1 MITKFLNDTVD
12 LVLEALTKL
21 GLLRGGAQW
30 WRMRLERRMARL
42 TVDAENTR
50 RAVRATHRMCRS
62 CRALVPASERACS
75 ECGASMAGV
84 PKGGAGRVLQLLA
97 PSLGSASLS
106 IVGVIVTLYI
116 AMMVASSG
124 GGFSFGLPNLL
135 LHQLGWKW
143 TPAILGAGEWWR
155 LVNPIFLHGSLMHIG
170 FNAYALANLG
180 PVVEGMVGA
189 RRFVVVFFVTGIFS
203 FVVSALVSP
212 GVPSVGA
219 SGALFGLIGFGIVH
233 GYAHPGAGYRDVAGQ
248 LVRWALFG
256 VIMIFLP
263 MPIDHAAHFG
273 GFAAGAV
280 LGWAVGGPTA
290 RGVIVERAW
299 SLAAVALS
307 LLPLAGFALA
317 LLRASSASP

>member
-1 MITKFLNDTVD
+1 MIKKFLNDTVD
-12 LVLEALTKL
+12 LVVDALAQL

-30 WRMRLERRMARL
+30 WRLRLERRMERMSS
-42 TVDAENTR
+42 DADNTR
-50 RAVRATHRMCRS
+50 RAIRATHRMCPE
-62 CRALVPASERACS
+62 CRALLPTSERVCS

-84 PKGGAGRVLQLLA
+84 PKGGAGRLLQLLV
-97 PSLGSASLS
+97 PSLGSASLT
-106 IVGVIVTLYI
+106 IVGVLVTLYV
-116 AMMVASSG
+116 AMTVAAAN
-124 GGFSFGLPNLL
+124 GGFSFSLPGPL

-143 TPAILGAGEWWR
+143 TPAIFLAGEWWR

-180 PVVEGMVGA
+180 PIVEQMIGA
-189 RRFVVVFFVTGIFS
+189 RRFLVVFFATGIFS

-233 GYAHPGAGYRDVAGQ
+233 GYVHPGAGYRDVAGQ

-256 VIMIFLP
+256 LVMILLP

-273 GFAAGAV
+273 GFAAGAA
-280 LGWAVGGPTA
+280 LGWLVGGPTA
-290 RGVIVERAW
+290 RGVLAERAW
-299 SLAAVALS
+299 TLAAVVFC

-317 LLRASSASP
+317 LLRSSGT